1 MILRT
6 KMDSVFS
13 VILTLHLVIY
23 VLPQNQAI
31 LGGTNIISI
40 SIKIK
45 QPYFPRVNHQRKP
58 SNIGKQGGTNMR
70 TEPSINILAGYCR
83 GKGDKML
90 ILIVTI
96 LIIYY
101 EPNAHLTLT
110 SEPVPKKMQRMLARF
125 NFSISMF
132 PLSFQLCSL
141 KKKVFI
147 SQKFCPTEAPS
158 MATLWRLGNFIKFS
172 RKREIRFNE
181 VRKKS
186 QHSNLTWV

>member
-6 KMDSVFS
+6 KKDSVFS

-45 QPYFPRVNHQRKP
+45 PPYFPRVNHQRKP

-83 GKGDKML
+83 GG
-90 ILIVTI
+90 
-96 LIIYY
+96 
-101 EPNAHLTLT
+101 E
-110 SEPVPKKMQRMLARF
+110 
-125 NFSISMF
+125 
-132 PLSFQLCSL
+132 
-141 KKKVFI
+141 
-147 SQKFCPTEAPS
+147 
-158 MATLWRLGNFIKFS
+158 IKC
-172 RKREIRFNE
+172 
-181 VRKKS
+181 
-186 QHSNLTWV
+186 